1 MAKFKPGESGNRK
14 GRPKGTGE
22 AAKLRQAIADD
33 APDIIAA
40 MAEAAKNGDTAA
52 AKLLL
57 DRIAPALKSEAQPV
71 ELPDM
76 KHGGLPERANAVLDA
91 AAEGRL
97 APDTASQLVAAV
109 GKLARVF
116 EIDELEKRLQALELA
131 QESKA

>member
-22 AAKLRQAIADD
+22 AAKLRRAIADD

-57 DRIAPALKSEAQPV
+57 DRIAPALKTEAQPV
-71 ELPDM
+71 EFSGM
-76 KHGGLPERANAVLDA
+76 KHGELPERANAVLDA

-109 GKLARVF
+109 GKLARVV
-116 EIDELEKRLQALELA
+116 EIDELEKRLQALERA